1 MRLFNI
7 AILAIAAMVYGTAA
21 ANPCGPGFGSCG
33 EGECCSEFGYCGT
46 TQEYC
51 SGGCQLLYSHAC
63 NTQIPPAGGSTE
75 DVSRRFVGDVPYAA
89 TITDCTTPGV
99 VALTFDDGPYTFTN
113 DLLDILDDY
122 GVKAT
127 FFITGNNRGKGSID
141 NEDLP
146 WPDVLR
152 RMHSARHQLA
162 SHTWTHRN
170 LSGVDMETQRTEMI
184 YNEMAFR
191 NIFGFFPTYMR
202 PPFLEC
208 SLRTGCIETLES
220 LGYHII
226 STNLDTKDYEN
237 DSPLLIEI
245 SKQRFFTQQSPDKA
259 SHEYIVLAHDV
270 HQQTVVT
277 LTKYMIQTS
286 KERGYKLVTVGEC
299 LNDPPENWYR
309 SA

>member
-1 MRLFNI
+1 MVSFFRSTPAYDVNSSFCPDILLLVFI
-7 AILAIAAMVYGTAA
+7 IIPEADLMLAI
-21 ANPCGPGFGSCG
+21 
-33 EGECCSEFGYCGT
+33 
-46 TQEYC
+46 
-51 SGGCQLLYSHAC
+51 
-63 NTQIPPAGGSTE
+63 
-75 DVSRRFVGDVPYAA
+75 

-99 VALTFDDGPYTFTN
+99 VALTFDDGPYTFTD

-141 NEDLP
+141 NEDTP

-152 RMHSARHQLA
+152 RMHGAGHQLA

-237 DSPLLIEI
+237 DSPMLIEI
-245 SKQRFFTQQSPDKA
+245 SKQRFFSLQSPDKA

-286 KERGYKLVTVGEC
+286 RDRGYRLVTVGEC